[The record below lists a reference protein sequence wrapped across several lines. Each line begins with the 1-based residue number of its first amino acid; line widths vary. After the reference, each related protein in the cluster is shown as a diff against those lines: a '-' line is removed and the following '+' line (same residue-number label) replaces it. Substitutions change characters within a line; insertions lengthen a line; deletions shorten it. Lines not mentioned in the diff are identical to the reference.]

1 MIDSGYFVEKR
12 KLTHAEIAADIAR
25 HLQVRQ
31 LLGRAIVVTE
41 RSPVLLSAV
50 RRQWM
55 KIIDALKREQ
65 SRTLNMALKTEL
77 SVQLEAMQE
86 LQFTSK
92 DPERFPDADVYFV
105 EAEEASKLPND
116 NYHTVYIC
124 TDLENA
130 SNVVS
135 RLKPGCVVVQYQRD
149 EADV

>member
-1 MIDSGYFVEKR
+1 MTNSGYFVEKR
-12 KLTHAEIAADIAR
+12 KLTHAEMAADIAR

-65 SRTLNMALKTEL
+65 SRTLNIALKAEL
-77 SVQLEAMQE
+77 SAQLHAMQE

-92 DPERFPDADVYFV
+92 DPEKHPNADVYFV
-105 EAEEASKLPND
+105 EIHDANKLPND

-124 TDLENA
+124 TDTENVN
-130 SNVVS
+130 SVVS
-135 RLKPGCVVVQYQRD
+135 RLKPGCVVVQYHRED
-149 EADV
+149 D